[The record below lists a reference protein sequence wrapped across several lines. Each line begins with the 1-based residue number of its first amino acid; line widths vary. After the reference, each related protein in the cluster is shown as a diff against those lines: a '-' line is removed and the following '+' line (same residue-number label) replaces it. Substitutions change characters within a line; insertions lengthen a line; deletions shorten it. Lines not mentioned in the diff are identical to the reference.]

1 METEQDP
8 TRYRLFVG
16 VDIAAATAMAA
27 WQGEK
32 GKVSSPVQIAQS
44 PQGHADLLDKLGAQ
58 GVPAAETLVVME
70 ATGSYWIT
78 LATTLAQWGYA
89 VSVINPSQAHD
100 FAKALLKRAKTD
112 AIDAQTLAQL
122 GALLQPERW
131 TPPPAI
137 YMELQQRLAQ
147 RDSLLDLRQHV
158 TNQLHALEQGA
169 VVIGAVRRRME
180 VLIATLN
187 AQIKEVEKEITPV
200 LQQDAAW
207 AKAATL
213 LQTIT
218 GVGLVTAAWLVTS
231 TLTVSIC
238 PSPEAAVAYA
248 GLVPYVRESGTSVRG
263 KQAISRSGNK
273 RLRRTLYRATLSA
286 TRFNPQIKAFYTR
299 LRAAGKP
306 AKSPAVPPPASSC
319 TWPGPWSP
327 KAARTIPP
335 ITTGTRLPR
344 RASPSPAVS
353 SPVPDQPA
361 GHPHGGACPL
371 ALRASLSCW

>member
-1 METEQDP
+1 MLNKPTLEVEIIAMETEQEP

-27 WQGEK
+27 WQGET
-32 GKVSSPVQIAQS
+32 GKVSRSVQIAQS
-44 PQGHADLLDKLGAQ
+44 PQGHADLHAKLGAQ
-58 GVPAAETLVVME
+58 GVPAAETLVVLE

-122 GALLQPERW
+122 AALLQPKRW

-137 YMELQQRLAQ
+137 YRELQQRLAQ

-158 TNQLHALEQGA
+158 TNQLHALEQGP
-169 VVIGAVRRRME
+169 VVIAAVRQRME

-200 LQQDAAW
+200 LQQDEAW
-207 AKAATL
+207 ATAAAL

-231 TLTVSIC
+231 TLNFSIC

-273 RLRRTLYRATLSA
+273 RLRRTLYLATLSA

-306 AKSPAVPPPASSC
+306 AKVARCA
-319 TWPGPWSP
+319 
-327 KAARTIPP
+327 AARKLLHLAWAVVTKGRAYDPAYQPDGAAPP
-335 ITTGTRLPR
+335 S
-344 RASPSPAVS
+344 AA
-353 SPVPDQPA
+353 A
-361 GHPHGGACPL
+361 
-371 ALRASLSCW
+371 